1 MKCPQH
7 GQMNGTKEM
16 RKYLQTFSGSKAAI
30 SATVGNTITTT
41 TRQARAG
48 NSIGRSTQTL
58 FSCELIMT
66 SSASRGVA
74 LQCRSPLAKL
84 RTRGEEGGKSNLI
97 RARQYQY

>member
-66 SSASRGVA
+66 SAAMGWSLWRIHRNVACCWHCLPRGSAAMQKPTS
-74 LQCRSPLAKL
+74 
-84 RTRGEEGGKSNLI
+84 
-97 RARQYQY
+97 